1 MDKLQTSLVK
11 VAEVKA
17 PGSRDRDRSYAP
29 THLRFL
35 CDVAP
40 PSAGGWPGFPTK
52 NDWHLHELTH
62 SRDRRDVE
70 SDLGVSRLNE
80 DLLEILTSGP
90 TCILAIHLER
100 FGKRFTKVLE

>member
-1 MDKLQTSLVK
+1 MSLMK

-17 PGSRDRDRSYAP
+17 PGSRDRDRFFAP
-29 THLRFL
+29 THSRFL
-35 CDVAP
+35 CDAAR
-40 PSAGGWPGFPTK
+40 PSAGRWTGFPTK

-70 SDLGVSRLNE
+70 SNLGVSRLNE

-90 TCILAIHLER
+90 TSILAIHL
-100 FGKRFTKVLE
+100 